1 MNRIIRKIDVAT
13 NPGFALSAKKLPDD
27 IKQFLGKALV
37 ELLESPQPK
46 RLRLEKLK
54 GNNRP
59 PIYTIHITPNH
70 SHKLSFEING
80 DVAVLRVVGTH
91 KEIDRKP

>member
-1 MNRIIRKIDVAT
+1 MNRIIRAIDVAS
-13 NPGFALSAKKLPDD
+13 NPSFALSAKKLPDD
-27 IKQFLGKALV
+27 IRQKLKEALI
-37 ELLESPQPK
+37 ELLKDPQPK

-59 PIYTIHITPNH
+59 PIYTIHITANH
-70 SHKLSFEING
+70 SHKLSFEIEG
-80 DVAVLRVVGTH
+80 DVAVLRIVGTH